1 MLIGKIKIEPPAYWA
16 TRVLTARS
24 GPSNCARASNK
35 SSADRMAAALGVD
48 PVAW

>member
-1 MLIGKIKIEPPAYWA
+1 MLIGKIKIEPPAYSA

-35 SSADRMAAALGVD
+35 SSADRMAAALGAD